1 MDPLENFS
9 LAGAVS
15 HLGLDIMPTLPR
27 AGRRRNSYGDGPF
40 ARLVMPDLPAEPG
53 IYLWRINGNIVYVGQ
68 TRTTLTKRL
77 GSRGYST
84 ISNYNTY
91 ARESGKRNGGQETN
105 CRINALA
112 NAVLAQGQEI
122 EIWYRV
128 TNSDESGRGESEW
141 MDLHGVPPWNRRD
154 ERA

>member
-9 LAGAVS
+9 LAGFVG
-15 HLGLDIMPTLPR
+15 HRGLNIVPDPPR
-27 AGRRRNSYGDGPF
+27 PGRHRNSYGDGPF
-40 ARLVMPDLPAEPG
+40 ARLVMPRLPAEPG
-53 IYLWRINGNIVYVGQ
+53 VYIWLVNGNIAYVGQ

-77 GSRGYST
+77 GPVGYST
-84 ISNYNTY
+84 VSNYNTY
-91 ARESGKRNGGQETN
+91 ARELGKRNGGQETN

-112 NAVLAQGQEI
+112 NVALAEGGEI

-128 TNSDESGRGESEW
+128 TNLDESARAESEW

-154 ERA
+154 ERT